1 MREHNVLSEVP
12 DGTPAV
18 LPTIGIAVFL
28 KQFGISRYLG
38 PGNESSL
45 LNLAHVEP

>member
-1 MREHNVLSEVP
+1 M
-12 DGTPAV
+12 
-18 LPTIGIAVFL
+18 AVFL
-28 KQFGISRYLG
+28 KQFGICRYLR

>member
-1 MREHNVLSEVP
+1 MSFLKFLMVL
-12 DGTPAV
+12 PAV

>member
-1 MREHNVLSEVP
+1 MSFLILLMVRLLLSETVWN
-12 DGTPAV
+12 V
-18 LPTIGIAVFL
+18 
-28 KQFGISRYLG
+28 RYLG